1 MFASLY
7 FYFNASKTNT
17 HIIIA
22 IVNVKKL
29 VNYNINMEISHV
41 NITLYHNDNV
51 KIIVLFLY
59 KTNIG
64 QFYVIIA
71 LSHNTKQPK
80 SLKNMLTWLIFILIL
95 FPISICQQK
104 HRDVT
109 YFHNNSQVCHIT
121 LNVRVVVHVR
131 KSNVHVIKSNVI
143 SFLLS

>member
-51 KIIVLFLY
+51 KIIVLFLD
-59 KTNIG
+59 KINIG
-64 QFYVIIA
+64 QFCVIIA
-71 LSHNTKQPK
+71 LSHKTKQPK
-80 SLKNMLTWLIFILIL
+80 SLKNMLT
-95 FPISICQQK
+95 
-104 HRDVT
+104 
-109 YFHNNSQVCHIT
+109 
-121 LNVRVVVHVR
+121 
-131 KSNVHVIKSNVI
+131 
-143 SFLLS
+143 

>member
-7 FYFNASKTNT
+7 FYFNARKTNT

-22 IVNVKKL
+22 IVNVNKL

-71 LSHNTKQPK
+71 LSYNTKQPK
-80 SLKNMLTWLIFILIL
+80 SYKNMLTWLICILIL

-104 HRDVT
+104 HLDVT

-121 LNVRVVVHVR
+121 LNVRVVVHVI

>member
-51 KIIVLFLY
+51 KIIVFFLY

>member
-80 SLKNMLTWLIFILIL
+80 SLENMLT
-95 FPISICQQK
+95 
-104 HRDVT
+104 
-109 YFHNNSQVCHIT
+109 
-121 LNVRVVVHVR
+121 
-131 KSNVHVIKSNVI
+131 
-143 SFLLS
+143 